1 MVCML
6 VRARAPRARV
16 LQSTGTG
23 TTSGAKT
30 IPREVDHEVDLVRV
44 DDGRDLVRREALRQV
59 LEHVARLNPP
69 SPVQRS
75 AAQRGIGALRMHTR
89 PRHAMLRRAC
99 LIVARVFEPSSPV
112 SA

>member
-1 MVCML
+1 MYVSA
-6 VRARAPRARV
+6 RARSTSTRAAV
-16 LQSTGTG
+16 DWHGY
-23 TTSGAKT
+23 SGAKA

>member
-1 MVCML
+1 M
-6 VRARAPRARV
+6 
-16 LQSTGTG
+16 LQSTDWHGYG
-23 TTSGAKT
+23 GAKT

-69 SPVQRS
+69 SLPLPLPLPLPAVQRS
-75 AAQRGIGALRMHTR
+75 AAQHLRSA
-89 PRHAMLRRAC
+89 HARAPPAPTCAMRCCAGAC